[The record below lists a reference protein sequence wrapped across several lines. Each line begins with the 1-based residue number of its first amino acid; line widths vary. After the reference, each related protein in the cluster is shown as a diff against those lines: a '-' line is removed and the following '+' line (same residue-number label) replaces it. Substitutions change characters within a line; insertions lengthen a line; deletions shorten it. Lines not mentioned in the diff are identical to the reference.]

1 VIAYL
6 ARRLGLAVI
15 VIVLVMIMLAVLV
28 NLVPGDPAKIILG
41 PHATPDLIAQVR
53 STMGLDDPVPV
64 QVWHFVS
71 GAVQGDLGTDFI
83 SQSSVASE
91 VWPAFENTLALALFS
106 LVLSVGV
113 GVPLGVVLATRA
125 GGALDAAIRS
135 LTMILLSSPVYV
147 VGLLLLLLLS
157 VNTHVLPALGAGS
170 FSDPVGYLER
180 LLMPATSLAVF
191 WWAYLAR
198 VVRASMLDVLG
209 QPYVRTARAYGLSD
223 RAVVYRVALKN
234 ALVPVSALVGLM
246 LGYVL
251 SGTVYVEIIFNR
263 SGLGSLALGAV
274 GNRDWPVVRAV
285 VLIYAIAFIFG
296 NLLADVGHRLLD
308 PRVRVEDERE
318 VFV

>member
-6 ARRLGLAVI
+6 ARRIGLAAI

-28 NLVPGDPAKIILG
+28 NLVPGDPAKVILG

-53 STMGLDDPVPV
+53 SNMGLNDPVEV
-64 QVWHFVS
+64 QVWHFIWH
-71 GAVQGDLGTDFI
+71 ALHGDLGTDFI
-83 SQSSVASE
+83 SQSSVSSE
-91 VWPAFENTLALALFS
+91 VWPAFENTLALTMFG

-113 GVPLGVVLATRA
+113 GVPLGVLLATRA
-125 GGALDAAIRS
+125 GGVLDAAIRS
-135 LTMILLSSPVYV
+135 VTMVLLSSPVYV
-147 VGLLLLLLLS
+147 VGLVLLLILS
-157 VNTHVLPALGAGS
+157 VHWHVLPALGSGT
-170 FSDPVGYLER
+170 FSDPVGYGKR
-180 LLMPATSLAVF
+180 LLMPGVALAVF

-198 VVRASMLDVLG
+198 VVRASMLEVLG
-209 QPYVRTARAYGLSD
+209 QPYVRTARAYGLTE
-223 RAVVYRVALKN
+223 RTVVYGVALKN

-285 VLIYAIAFIFG
+285 VLIYAIAFIVG
-296 NLLADVGHRLLD
+296 NLLADFGHRLLD
-308 PRVRVEDERE
+308 PRVRVEEERE